1 MLPPEL
7 LPRYSPY
14 NDLLSL
20 PLSENAHASMRTAVF
35 QCLGVF
41 TRKAVWF
48 YGCRQI
54 RFRIIRAYKNP
65 RSGNRIGGISSLSKY
80 VKKASTN
87 LMQSVFG
94 NRLPRLYARGPVA
107 LRHRFSPIL
116 LLSYKLVR
124 VHYKHCYSEMSTYF
138 FTSVSVFYLSPLLSF
153 FCFLTFPLFNF
164 HPFSFFIFSLFLS
177 NFYIT
182 LLVHEFIL

>member
-20 PLSENAHASMRTAVF
+20 PLSENAHASMRTVVF
-35 QCLGVF
+35 QCPGVF

-116 LLSYKLVR
+116 LLSYKPVHA
-124 VHYKHCYSEMSTYF
+124 HYKHCYSEMSTYF
-138 FTSVSVFYLSPLLSF
+138 FTSVSVFYLFFISPPYYLSF
-153 FCFLTFPLFNF
+153 V
-164 HPFSFFIFSLFLS
+164 FSLFLS
-177 NFYIT
+177 LISILFLSLFSPFFSPI
-182 LLVHEFIL
+182 FISPF

>member
-7 LPRYSPY
+7 FPRYSPH

-20 PLSENAHASMRTAVF
+20 PLSENAHAGMRTVVF

-65 RSGNRIGGISSLSKY
+65 KSGNRIGGYIIPFKVRQKSFHQFDAICIRQPA
-80 VKKASTN
+80 ASA
-87 LMQSVFG
+87 LRQGPCGFASSVFTDFAIIVQTCT
-94 NRLPRLYARGPVA
+94 RSLYA
-107 LRHRFSPIL
+107 
-116 LLSYKLVR
+116 Y
-124 VHYKHCYSEMSTYF
+124 
-138 FTSVSVFYLSPLLSF
+138 VS
-153 FCFLTFPLFNF
+153 
-164 HPFSFFIFSLFLS
+164 FIV
-177 NFYIT
+177 NK
-182 LLVHEFIL
+182 